1 VASDP
6 LLIYGAYG
14 YTGELVAR
22 RAVERGL
29 RPVLAGRD
37 RRRLEP
43 LASALG
49 LDWRA
54 FPLDGVRTVQRNLV
68 GARVVLHCA
77 GPFADTFRPVA
88 EACLASGAH
97 YLDIT
102 GEIPV
107 LEAMAGLSPAAE
119 KAGVMLLPGAG
130 FDVVPTDC
138 LAAHLVRRL
147 PGATRLSLAF
157 RGLARLSRGT
167 ARTMLR
173 QLASR
178 AGDPRTSP
186 QPRVR
191 PFDFGDGPATCVSIP
206 WGDLA
211 TAPRSTGVKDV
222 AVYVPPP
229 PRAGGMKLL
238 PLLAALSRLPGAAG
252 LAVSLMTGGEPGPTP
267 EERARGG
274 TVVLGEA
281 ADAAGARVAA
291 RLRTPEPYV
300 LTALAAVAIAERAL
314 SGDARPGWQT
324 PASAYGPDLVTALPG
339 CSREDL

>member
-1 VASDP
+1 MASDP
-6 LLIYGAYG
+6 LLVYGAYG

-43 LASALG
+43 VARALD
-49 LDWRA
+49 LEWRA
-54 FPLDGVRTVQRNLV
+54 FPLDGMRTVQRNLV
-68 GARVVLHCA
+68 GVRVVLHCA
-77 GPFADTFRPVA
+77 GPFADTFRPVV

-107 LEAMAGLSPAAE
+107 IDALAGLSPAAE
-119 KAGVMLLPGAG
+119 KAGIMLLPGAG

-147 PGATRLSLAF
+147 PGATSLALAF
-157 RGLARLSRGT
+157 RGSSRLSRGT

-173 QLASR
+173 HLAAR
-178 AGDPRTSP
+178 GPDPRTTR
-186 QPRVR
+186 QPRGR
-191 PFDFGDGPATCVSIP
+191 SFDFGRGPVACVSIP

-211 TAPRSTGVKDV
+211 TAPRTTGVGDV
-222 AVYVPPP
+222 AVYVPAPAG
-229 PRAGGMKLL
+229 AGGLRLL
-238 PLLAALSRLPGAAG
+238 PLVAPLARLPLLRELAARL
-252 LAVSLMTGGEPGPTP
+252 LTRGEPGPTP

-281 ADAAGARVAA
+281 SDGAGTRAAA
-291 RLRTPEPYV
+291 RLRVPEPYV
-300 LTALAAVAIAERAL
+300 LTALAAIEIAERAL
-314 SGDARPGWQT
+314 RGEAKPGWQT
-324 PASAYGPDLVTALPG
+324 PGSAYGPDLVTALPG
-339 CSREDL
+339 CERQDL